1 MKETRVYVIDT
12 SETEETN
19 LNEISDEQFMD
30 IAEEQ
35 GSVYTLKAFETA
47 FNRESVYTG
56 LDFIRFIEVEYYGL

>member
-12 SETEETN
+12 NEIEEMN

-35 GSVYTLKAFETA
+35 GNVYTLKGFETA
-47 FNRESVYTG
+47 FNRENVYTG
-56 LDFIRFIEVEYYGL
+56 LDFIRFIEVEV